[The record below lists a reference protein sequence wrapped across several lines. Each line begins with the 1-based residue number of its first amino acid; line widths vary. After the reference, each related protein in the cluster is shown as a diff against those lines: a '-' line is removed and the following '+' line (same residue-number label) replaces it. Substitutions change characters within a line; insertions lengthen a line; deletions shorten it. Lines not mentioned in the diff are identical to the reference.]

1 METFLIEHLFHKR
14 IFKFKELQMMYEF
27 KEKVDEKRT
36 MEIAKFILEAILLN
50 YTIL

>member
-14 IFKFKELQMMYEF
+14 IFKFKELQMVYEF
-27 KEKVDEKRT
+27 KEKIEQLKA